1 MKKLLLALMLL
12 SPFSFAG
19 WGDTYFCETTHIAV
33 ISRVGSLESFKS
45 QKFKFQVSR
54 DKQAL
59 IFGKGGY
66 FDGTTAK
73 LHTGIRELDA
83 LGDAGLMAGDDWH
96 TYFMNKDTFS
106 YTRVG
111 PDDVFAITADCDKF

>member
-1 MKKLLLALMLL
+1 MKKLLLTLMFL
-12 SPFSFAG
+12 SPLSFAD
-19 WGDTYFCETTHIAV
+19 WGDTYFCETTHFAT
-33 ISRVGSLESFKS
+33 ISRAGSLESFKS

-66 FDGTTAK
+66 FDDTTAK
-73 LHTGIRELDA
+73 LHTDIRERDV
-83 LGDAGLMAGDDWH
+83 LGDGLMAGDDWH
-96 TYFMNKDTFS
+96 AYFMHKDKFS